1 MVTQRT
7 TIKNPTGLHLRPA
20 GLFCKTAVQ
29 FKSKITFQFKDT
41 TANAKSVLSVLGACI
56 KRGDEI
62 ELICEGE
69 DEQEALEAIADSAIE
84 RNIGARGLRAVMEG
98 LLTRIMY
105 DIPSDTTITQVTIT
119 EDCVKNGAEPVVQ
132 RDDEKAVRRAKLK
145 TGKTESNSS
154 APAS

>member
-1 MVTQRT
+1 MVKQKT

-41 TANAKSVLSVLGACI
+41 TANAKSVLSVLGSCI

-69 DEQEALEAIADSAIE
+69 DEEQALGAMLKIIE
-84 RNIGARGLRAVMEG
+84 DGLGE
-98 LLTRIMY
+98 
-105 DIPSDTTITQVTIT
+105 
-119 EDCVKNGAEPVVQ
+119 
-132 RDDEKAVRRAKLK
+132 
-145 TGKTESNSS
+145 
-154 APAS
+154 